1 MGIFVNKRTFQN
13 EQNFGRKVVSLRKR
27 KNDGQTTWIVQRNKK
42 KHCFFFKTN
51 EKKQKQKRFEI
62 VLLEKHISQKI
73 LKTVNSKQ

>member
-42 KHCFFFKTN
+42 HCFFLKRT
-51 EKKQKQKRFEI
+51 KKQKQKRFEI
-62 VLLEKHISQKI
+62 VLLEKHIFQKI